1 MESDLLKSRVMVH
14 LIRRRQINKVPGEL
28 PVTGIH
34 EPKQRKRQLKSNT
47 YCQHKS
53 NINKTKLNMQFEIN
67 SAEPELTMAAMQG
80 FSKTMNFKTR
90 IYFIC

>member
-28 PVTGIH
+28 LVTGIH

-80 FSKTMNFKTR
+80 FPKTMNFKTR